1 MRILNFGSLNLDNV
15 YQLKHF
21 VRPGETITAENYTVH
36 LGGKGHNQSVA
47 MAKAGA
53 SVWHAGMIGGEGEA
67 LRSNLQKWDVNTDY
81 LHTSRNPTGH
91 SVIQVDSAGQNAI
104 VVYQGANG
112 AITEGFAREVL
123 AHFGAG
129 DYLILQNEISAISEI
144 MELAHEQGMRIILN
158 PSPFNEKIDTYP
170 LKYVNMFVVNEI
182 EGEALT
188 GQIQPDA
195 ICDSIRRQYPD
206 AAVLLTLGA
215 NGSVFYDSK
224 RFIRQSAHPAVV
236 VDTTAAGDTF
246 LGYFLAWLV
255 TGESAEEALRAAS
268 IASAI
273 AISRPGA
280 APSIPGKQEVITELK
295 KILKTHL

>member
-21 VRPGETITAENYTVH
+21 VQPGETITSEHYAVH

-47 MAKAGA
+47 MSKAGV

-67 LRSNLQKWDVNTDY
+67 LRSNLQKWNVNTDY
-81 LHTSRNPTGH
+81 LQTSGNPTGH

-104 VVYQGANG
+104 FIYQGANG
-112 AITEGFAREVL
+112 AITEEFAREVL
-123 AHFGAG
+123 ASFEAG
-129 DYLILQNEISAISEI
+129 DYLILQNEISSISEI
-144 MELAHEQGMRIILN
+144 MTLAHERGMKIILN
-158 PSPFNEKIDTYP
+158 PSPFNEKIGTYP
-170 LKYVNMFVVNEI
+170 LKYVNLFVVNEI
-182 EGEALT
+182 EGAALT
-188 GQIQPDA
+188 GKTQPEV
-195 ICDSIRRQYPD
+195 ICDSIRSQYPD

-215 NGSVFYDSK
+215 EGAVFCDGQN
-224 RFIRQSAHPAVV
+224 FVRQPAQAAEV

-255 TGESAEEALRAAS
+255 TGEPVEEALRAAS
-268 IASAI
+268 IASCI

-280 APSIPGKQEVITELK
+280 ATSIPEKHEVLAALNK
-295 KILKTHL
+295 ARQL

>member
-21 VRPGETITAENYTVH
+21 VRPGETITAENYAVH

-47 MAKAGA
+47 MAKAGV

-67 LRSNLQKWDVNTDY
+67 LRSNLQKWGVNTDY
-81 LHTSRNPTGH
+81 LHTSKNPTGH

-123 AHFGAG
+123 DHFGAG

-188 GQIQPDA
+188 GQTQPDA
-195 ICDSIRRQYPD
+195 ICDSIRRQYPGV
-206 AAVLLTLGA
+206 AVLLTLGA
-215 NGSVFYDSK
+215 DGSVFCDGK
-224 RFIRQSAHPAVV
+224 RLIRQPAHPAVV

-255 TGESAEEALRAAS
+255 AGESAEEALRAAS

-280 APSIPGKQEVITELK
+280 APSIPEKQEVISELK

>member
-21 VRPGETITAENYTVH
+21 VQPGETITAENYAVH

-47 MAKAGA
+47 IAKAGI
-53 SVWHAGMIGGEGEA
+53 SVWHAGMIGSEGEA
-67 LRSNLQKWDVNTDY
+67 LRWNLQKWGVNTDF
-81 LHTSRNPTGH
+81 LHTSENPTGH

-104 VVYQGANG
+104 VVCQGANG
-112 AITEGFAREVL
+112 AITERFAGEVL
-123 AHFGAG
+123 AHFGDG

-144 MELAHEQGMRIILN
+144 MELAHEQGMHIILN
-158 PSPFNEKIDTYP
+158 PSPFNEKIDAYP

-182 EGEALT
+182 EGGALT
-188 GQIQPDA
+188 GQTQPDA

-206 AAVLLTLGA
+206 AAVLLTLGSD
-215 NGSVFYDSK
+215 GSVFCSDK
-224 RFIRQSAHPAVV
+224 GFIRQPAYPAVV

-255 TGESAEEALRAAS
+255 TGESVEEALRAAS

-280 APSIPGKQEVITELK
+280 ATSIPEKQEVIAELEK
-295 KILKTHL
+295 MLKTYL